1 MGKKS
6 LLKST
11 AKKKKSGKKSGIEKT
26 TGAVETAPRKKSAKK
41 KAVARK
47 KTAAK
52 KAVPRKL
59 TVKELVFEKFDTWKP
74 EKPFTVTP
82 DENYLKNFSAPP
94 FVSES
99 NKEDEERIKKLLSL
113 GFDMKAIN
121 AAGEKAAAE
130 KAAAE
135 KAAAEK
141 AAAEKAAA
149 EKAAAEKAAAEQAA
163 AEEAES
169 KKSSIAG
176 MALEAF
182 IPMQKT
188 ILIMITGVVLIFIPI
203 LIASLLNSSR
213 YYLEARHGAVKIFQG
228 AFAPLGKELLVV
240 MPGIQPPEQ
249 IKDTYSKEE
258 AFIIAFNYFVERS
271 DALLHIVD
279 MLDFNEVRAALN
291 KAYEYAVTKE
301 QREMVYAKLT
311 AVNLKDLTIKGDIA
325 AGLGT
330 VEGVKKAIGYLD
342 EASDL
347 DIEKPEIVKIEDK
360 IEALKALEKELK
372 NKPDTQTLKP
382 VEAVVK
388 DAEPS
393 KKH

>member
-1 MGKKS
+1 
-6 LLKST
+6 
-11 AKKKKSGKKSGIEKT
+11 
-26 TGAVETAPRKKSAKK
+26 
-41 KAVARK
+41 
-47 KTAAK
+47 
-52 KAVPRKL
+52 
-59 TVKELVFEKFDTWKP
+59 
-74 EKPFTVTP
+74 
-82 DENYLKNFSAPP
+82 
-94 FVSES
+94 
-99 NKEDEERIKKLLSL
+99 
-113 GFDMKAIN
+113 
-121 AAGEKAAAE
+121 
-130 KAAAE
+130 
-135 KAAAEK
+135 
-141 AAAEKAAA
+141 
-149 EKAAAEKAAAEQAA
+149 AAEKAAAEQAA
-163 AEEAES
+163 AEKAAAEEAES
-169 KKSSIAG
+169 KSSIAG

-188 ILIMITGVVLIFIPI
+188 ILTMITGVVLIFIPI

-213 YYLEARHGAVKIFQG
+213 YYIEARHGSVKIFQG

-301 QREMVYAKLT
+301 QRKMIYAKLT

-330 VEGVKKAIGYLD
+330 VEGVKKAIEYLD

-347 DIEKPEIVKIEDK
+347 DIEKPEMVKIEDK

-382 VEAVVK
+382 VEAGVK